1 MYGPGHIPNYS
12 TLQLEAPTGY
22 LTGDFTVSRSYD
34 HHTNRLVAYNN
45 LKPIVMSTPD
55 DRHAMGV
62 YSPPHQDTDLVM
74 YYGSFHFPSGTHPAA
89 TNKWNLVFRKN
100 TFSAGS
106 THVLTYHAYI
116 CVGSVS
122 DVTAC
127 LKSLMDRGQNLIG

>member
-1 MYGPGHIPNYS
+1 MDQATSPTTAPC
-12 TLQLEAPTGY
+12 TL
-22 LTGDFTVSRSYD
+22 
-34 HHTNRLVAYNN
+34 
-45 LKPIVMSTPD
+45 STPD